1 LNEGNQFDIFWGVGE
16 RLDCELQIGRRIRLR
31 DLHIFLT
38 VTQRGSMA
46 AAAAQLGV
54 SQPAVSGVIADLERT
69 LGVQLFERSTR
80 GVTPTMYAREMMD
93 RSVAAFD
100 ELKQGIRTLEN
111 LADPE
116 AGEMWIGCVESISV
130 LTLPPILQE
139 FMRRYPRVVVHVLR
153 LSPPM
158 LEFRDL
164 FERNLDLVLARRPTK
179 PMKNGDEL
187 SCEPLFDDQLAVVAG
202 ARSRWTRRKKLD
214 LADLVDE
221 PWVLT
226 RPDCW
231 AHTAITEAFLNRGLK
246 VPHVRCMTQSMPLRA
261 SLAASGPYITVFA
274 NSRSSLGPY
283 RHLVKRLPIDLPE
296 CICPL
301 AIITL
306 RDRLL
311 NPVAQRFIEYL
322 RTYAASHSEF
332 SSGRSKDPTLSA

>member
-1 LNEGNQFDIFWGVGE
+1 MGE
-16 RLDCELQIGRRIRLR
+16 KLDCEHQIGRRIRLR

-38 VTQRGSMA
+38 VSQRGSMA
-46 AAAAQLGV
+46 QAAAQLGV

-69 LGVQLFERSTR
+69 LGVPLFERSTR
-80 GVTPTMYAREMMD
+80 GVKPTMYAREMMD

-100 ELKQGIRTLEN
+100 ELKQGIRTLES

-116 AGEMWIGCVESISV
+116 AGEVWIGCIESISV

-139 FMRRYPRVVVHVLR
+139 FMRRYPRVVVHVQR
-153 LSPPM
+153 LSPPT
-158 LEFRDL
+158 LEFRGL
-164 FERNLDLVLARRPTK
+164 CERSLDLVLARRPTK
-179 PMKNGDEL
+179 PLMNGDEL
-187 SCEPLFDDQLAVVAG
+187 SWEPFFDDQLVVVAG
-202 ARSRWTRRKKLD
+202 ARSRWARRKKLD

-231 AHTAITEAFLNRGLK
+231 AHTAITDAFRNRGLK
-246 VPHVRCMTQSMPLRA
+246 VPHVCCMTQSMPLRA

-274 NSRSSLGPY
+274 NSRTSLGPY
-283 RHLVKRLPIDLPE
+283 QHLVRKLPIDLPD

-306 RDRLL
+306 KERML
-311 NPVAQRFIEYL
+311 NPVAQRFIEHL
-322 RTYAASHSEF
+322 RSYARSHAPDFVSV
-332 SSGRSKDPTLSA
+332 D